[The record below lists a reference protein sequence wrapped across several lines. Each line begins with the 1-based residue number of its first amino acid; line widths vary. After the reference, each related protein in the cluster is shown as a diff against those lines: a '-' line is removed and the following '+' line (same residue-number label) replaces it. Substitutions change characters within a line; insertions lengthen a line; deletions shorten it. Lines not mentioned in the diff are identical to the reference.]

1 MEEIVKQYLECI
13 SRSRKAQRLL
23 QQDLD
28 EIGLSL
34 KGDILKPYREL
45 MEIEVEHI
53 ERVRKA
59 LNDTADL
66 NRRSYNAAK
75 RR

>member
-13 SRSRKAQRLL
+13 SRSRKAQLL
-23 QQDLD
+23 LEQDRD
-28 EIGLSL
+28 EIGLCL
-34 KGDILKPYREL
+34 KGDVWKPYREL

-66 NRRSYNAAK
+66 NR
-75 RR
+75 

>member
-1 MEEIVKQYLECI
+1 MEEMIRQYLECI
-13 SRSRKAQRLL
+13 NRSRKVQLL
-23 QQDLD
+23 LEQDRD

-34 KGDILKPYREL
+34 KGDIWKSYREL

-66 NRRSYNAAK
+66 NR
-75 RR
+75 

>member
-66 NRRSYNAAK
+66 NR
-75 RR
+75 

>member
-45 MEIEVEHI
+45 MEIEVEI
-53 ERVRKA
+53 
-59 LNDTADL
+59 
-66 NRRSYNAAK
+66 
-75 RR
+75 

>member
-1 MEEIVKQYLECI
+1 MEEIIRQYLECI
-13 SRSRKAQRLL
+13 NRSRKVQLL
-23 QQDLD
+23 LEQDRD

-34 KGDILKPYREL
+34 KGDIWKSYREL
-45 MEIEVEHI
+45 MEIEVERI

-66 NRRSYNAAK
+66 NR
-75 RR
+75 

>member
-1 MEEIVKQYLECI
+1 MEEIIRQYLECI
-13 SRSRKAQRLL
+13 NRSRKVQLL
-23 QQDLD
+23 LEQDRD

-34 KGDILKPYREL
+34 KGDIWKSYREL

-66 NRRSYNAAK
+66 NR
-75 RR
+75 

>member
-34 KGDILKPYREL
+34 KGDIRKSYREL
-45 MEIEVEHI
+45 MEIEVERI
-53 ERVRKA
+53 ESIRKA

-66 NRRSYNAAK
+66 NR
-75 RR
+75 

>member
-34 KGDILKPYREL
+34 RGDILKPYREL

-66 NRRSYNAAK
+66 NR
-75 RR
+75 